1 MRLLIMGPQGVGK
14 GTQAALLSEYYGIPA
29 ISTGD
34 IFRYNIKNKTELSIE
49 ALKYI
54 DKGELVPDELTNKIV
69 KDRLAM
75 DDAKNGWI
83 LDGYPRNA
91 SQVEALDAIL
101 GELDTR
107 LNAVVALDAD
117 HDVLMERMKK
127 RAEIEGRSDDTPE
140 AIAKRLDVYAKEPRR
155 CWTSTRSACSRRS
168 MASAPSTRSR
178 PPSWR
183 SLAEGKT
190 KQNNIF
196 PTKAGIATRRTCLDS
211 RFRVFLQVGVSSG
224 THRNRQGTERGSWLK
239 NGVIEVE
246 GQVVEAL
253 PNAMFG
259 V

>member
-1 MRLLIMGPQGVGK
+1 MGRYHDFLCNQSRIRKPRKRLNETENNMRLLIMGPQGVGK
-14 GTQAALLSEYYGIPA
+14 GTQAALLSEHYGIPA

-34 IFRYNIKNKTELSIE
+34 IFRYNIKNKTELGVE

-101 GELDTR
+101 ADLNTPLD
-107 LNAVVALDAD
+107 AVVALDAD

-140 AIAKRLDVYAKEPRR
+140 AIAKRLDVYAKE
-155 CWTSTRSACSRRS
+155 T
-168 MASAPSTRSR
+168 AP
-178 PPSWR
+178 
-183 SLAEGKT
+183 L
-190 KQNNIF
+190 
-196 PTKAGIATRRTCLDS
+196 LDAYE
-211 RFRVFLQVGVSSG
+211 
-224 THRNRQGTERGSWLK
+224 ERGLLK
-239 NGVIEVE
+239 TFNGVGSVE
-246 GQVVEAL
+246 EIQSTIVAEL
-253 PNAMFG
+253 D
-259 V
+259 

>member
-14 GTQAALLSEYYGIPA
+14 GTQAALLSEHYGIPA

-34 IFRYNIKNKTELSIE
+34 IFRYNIKNKTELGVE

-101 GELDTR
+101 GELDTP
-107 LNAVVALDAD
+107 LDAVVALDAD

-140 AIAKRLDVYAKEPRR
+140 AIAKRLDVYAKETAPLLDIYQ
-155 CWTSTRSACSRRS
+155 SAACSRRS

-224 THRNRQGTERGSWLK
+224 THSNRQGTERGSWLTT
-239 NGVIEVE
+239 V
-246 GQVVEAL
+246 
-253 PNAMFG
+253 
-259 V
+259 